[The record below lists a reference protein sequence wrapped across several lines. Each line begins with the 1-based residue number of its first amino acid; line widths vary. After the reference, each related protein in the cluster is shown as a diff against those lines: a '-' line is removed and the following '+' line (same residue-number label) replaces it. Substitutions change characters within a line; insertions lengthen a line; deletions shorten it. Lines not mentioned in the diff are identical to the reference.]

1 MKKRQVLPKRWSTRR
16 LVLVVTA
23 VVALSILHSSAQS
36 TSSGIQE
43 EVLTSKLQQMF
54 DKFPEEVGF
63 VSKAAAKEPR
73 DQRWSAAFAWLARR
87 YQLPL
92 ATTESYLK
100 LLAQRLLK
108 SSSPLLRAR
117 AHVIRQEFAQAR
129 TEVLRL
135 VREKKT
141 GSVEKANALSLAV
154 ICAAEEDRPSDAE
167 SHLRQLMALVNA
179 ETKGH
184 WWAEDAGRVVNL
196 AARIGQ
202 VDIQLEM
209 TRQLVANCSER
220 FGTQHALTQAW
231 KGRHWKLLHELNRP
245 VEALNVMLPLWK
257 DLKDEHGDTAR
268 ETVTLAVSL
277 VEVMKAAGM
286 HEDARLIAAKLIR
299 ISSEARQMLAARETP
314 LPNDPTPSETAPMG
328 RAQRSKQLSA
338 QGDEASELFD
348 NQSYAEAE
356 QLLREVVVAA
366 GRDLGPEDVLTI
378 RMRNN
383 LAVTLN
389 EAGKSVEAEG
399 ILRELVRLWEKREKR
414 DMAMLLDHRYNLA
427 VSLHRQGRHHS
438 AVTEHQRVLE
448 LREQHHGRY
457 HLKTIHS
464 RQMLAF
470 LLSDMGRRCEAAL
483 VMQMVVA
490 HRAAAQG
497 PGNFATIRNWR
508 GLATMLSEMGL
519 VNLAMIHQQSILERL
534 EETYGPRHGE
544 SIAARVDYAWS
555 LLRCAEYDEAF
566 RHAGIAL
573 EAADKESLGAGKEQ
587 EKKRLEY
594 AQKALDEVRR
604 CRDAH
609 EYALMVERV
618 TFLDAA
624 ALTAYPKDHPARR
637 SPRAAAVEKLWRGK
651 QEKEALA
658 ECDAI
663 LAEAQTLKDLNG
675 PANFH
680 VRHLRADCQR
690 RLDHLSES
698 YQDLQEL
705 LEHVTQALGHD
716 DLFTLAVRFSLAQTL
731 RKLGQSQEAEPHLR
745 QVVAHYARVLGSRHE
760 ATLMAAHFHG
770 LALAELRRFEEG
782 RWLWWQVW
790 DGLVQTRRMGKPTV
804 EAVWNRLISTR
815 DTLFHEEKPSPVP
828 FHIPWA
834 EQELPKEI
842 PKTAARTEEN
852 KRKDDDR
859 KPRGDDPMSR
869 LYKDPAFQRALQNPG
884 QGSSDL
890 LWRPEGWPTIPVAP
904 QIPLQDALRKQ
915 RQGY

>member
-1 MKKRQVLPKRWSTRR
+1 MKRRHVFPERWDIWRLWMLMLA
-16 LVLVVTA
+16 LVL
-23 VVALSILHSSAQS
+23 LGSLPSGAQS
-36 TSSGIQE
+36 PGIGIHE
-43 EVLTSKLQQMF
+43 EILTSKLQQMF
-54 DKFPEEVGF
+54 EKFPDEVGF

-73 DQRWSAAFAWLARR
+73 ARRWAAAFSWLARR
-87 YQLPL
+87 HQLPL
-92 ATTESYLK
+92 ETTESYLK
-100 LLAQRLLK
+100 LLAERLLK
-108 SSSPLLRAR
+108 PSSSPLVRAR
-117 AHVIRQEFAQAR
+117 AHLIRQEFTQAR
-129 TEVLRL
+129 EEALRL
-135 VREKKT
+135 VRDKKT
-141 GSVEKANALSLAV
+141 GPVEKGTALSLAV

-167 SHLRQLMALVNA
+167 SHLRQLMAQVNA
-179 ETKGH
+179 ESKGH
-184 WWAEDAGRVVNL
+184 WWTEDAARVVNL

-209 TRQLVANCSER
+209 TRQIVADCTRRLGNL
-220 FGTQHALTQAW
+220 HALTQAW
-231 KGRHWKLLHELNRP
+231 RGRHWKLLHELNRHA
-245 VEALNVMLPLWK
+245 EALNVMLPLWK
-257 DLKDEHGDTAR
+257 ELKDAHGETDR
-268 ETVTLAVSL
+268 ETVTLAVSI

-286 HEDARLIAAKLIR
+286 PEDARLIAAKLIR
-299 ISSEARQMLAARETP
+299 ISSEARQMLAARER
-314 LPNDPTPSETAPMG
+314 PTPEDLTASKPAPVG
-328 RAQRSKQLSA
+328 RAQRSEQLSD
-338 QGDEASELFD
+338 QGDQAAGLFD
-348 NQSYAEAE
+348 DGSYAEAG
-356 QLLREVVVAA
+356 QLFREVVAA
-366 GRDLGPEDVLTI
+366 AIRDLGPEDDLTI

-389 EAGKSVEAEG
+389 AAGKPAEAET
-399 ILRELVRLWEKREKR
+399 ILRELIQGWEQHPKP
-414 DMAMLLDHRYNLA
+414 DHDMLLDHRYNLA
-427 VSLHRQGRHHS
+427 VSLNLLKRPHAALSG
-438 AVTEHQRVLE
+438 HQRVLE
-448 LREQHHGRY
+448 LREQHLGRY
-457 HLKTIHS
+457 DLKTIHS

-470 LLSDMGRRCEAAL
+470 LLADMGRRCEAAL
-483 VMQMVVA
+483 VMQMVVV

-508 GLATMLSEMGL
+508 GLATILSEMGL
-519 VNLAMIHQQSILERL
+519 VNLAMIHQQNILERL

-566 RHAGIAL
+566 RHAGIAM
-573 EAADKESLGAGKEQ
+573 ETADKESLGAGREQ
-587 EKKRLEY
+587 EKERLEY
-594 AQKALDEVRR
+594 AQKTLDEVRH
-604 CRDAH
+604 CRGAH

-651 QEKEALA
+651 QEKEAMA

-705 LEHVTQALGHD
+705 LEHATQALGHD
-716 DLFTLAVRFSLAQTL
+716 DIFTLAVRFSLAQTL
-731 RKLGQSQEAEPHLR
+731 RKLGQPQEAEPHLR
-745 QVVAHYARVLGSRHE
+745 QVVAHYARVLGARHE

-770 LALAELRRFEEG
+770 VALAELRRFEEC
-782 RWLWWQVW
+782 RRLWWQVW

-815 DTLFHEEKPSPVP
+815 HTLFHEEKPLPVP

-834 EQELPKEI
+834 EQELPKEV
-842 PKTAARTEEN
+842 PKMVTRTEEN

-890 LWRPEGWPTIPVAP
+890 PWRPEGWPRIPEAP
-904 QIPLQDALRKQ
+904 KPSLQDALR
-915 RQGY
+915 